1 MDNYAITKVAAV
13 QAAPVFLNR
22 EATIDKLERLFA
34 EAVAEGA
41 ELVVFPESFVPCF
54 PVWCLVRAP
63 IDQHKFFELL
73 YRNAVLDGSPAYNRL
88 ADIARKYGAYLS
100 VGVTEKGE
108 NSMGAMWNTNYI
120 FAPDGSLVGK
130 HRKIMPTWAEKLVH
144 SFGDGSTLKVH
155 DTGIGR
161 LGVLIC
167 GENSNTLARFSL
179 LAQKEQIHIST
190 YPPCWPTRRVS
201 PIPGGYNIEA
211 VNHGRAAAHS
221 FEGKV
226 FTIASS
232 GVLDDDAIEQVA
244 EGDAALEAF
253 LRNVAR
259 PSTMIVGPDGEYVT
273 EPLRAAEGIIYAD
286 LDINKEIAL
295 KGVQDI
301 TGAYQR
307 FDIFQLHVNQASL
320 EPAYFY
326 TADAAGCRTARR
338 PEGDSESIAG
348 VPDRNIPEFKGAA
361 GGMEDA

>member
-1 MDNYAITKVAAV
+1 MDTYAITKVAAV

-22 EATIDKLERLFA
+22 EATIGKLEKLFS
-34 EAVAEGA
+34 EAVAKGA
-41 ELVVFPESFVPCF
+41 ELVVFPESFIPCF

-73 YRNAVLDGSPAYNRL
+73 YRNAIADGSPAYNRL

-100 VGVTEKGE
+100 VGVTEKGD

-155 DTGIGR
+155 DTDIGR

-190 YPPCWPTRRVS
+190 YPPCWPTRRIS
-201 PIPGGYNIEA
+201 PIPGGYNIES

-244 EGDAALEAF
+244 EGDAEMEAF

-273 EPLRAAEGIIYAD
+273 EPLRAEEGIIYAE

-307 FDIFQLHVNQASL
+307 FDIFQLHINKTPL
-320 EPAYFY
+320 EPAHFY
-326 TADAAGCRTARR
+326 SVAAACGTA
-338 PEGDSESIAG
+338 GDNVKNCPG
-348 VPDRNIPEFKGAA
+348 GAA
-361 GGMEDA
+361 GVDAGSMPEAGGMSGCVEGV

>member
-1 MDNYAITKVAAV
+1 MDNYPITKVAAV
-13 QAAPVFLNR
+13 QAAPVFLDR
-22 EATIDKLERLFA
+22 EATIDKLAAMTA
-34 EAVAEGA
+34 EAAGKGA
-41 ELVVFPESFVPCF
+41 QLVVFPESFVPCF
-54 PVWCLVRAP
+54 PVWCLVCAP

-73 YRNAVLDGSPAYNRL
+73 YKNAVEDNSPAYQRL
-88 ADIARKYGAYLS
+88 AEIAKANGVYLS
-100 VGVTEKGE
+100 VGVTEKGP

-120 FAPDGSLVGK
+120 FSPDGELVGK

-155 DTGIGR
+155 DTDIGR

-167 GENSNTLARFSL
+167 GENSNTLARYSL

-201 PIPGGYNIEA
+201 TIPGGYNIEA
-211 VNHGRAAAHS
+211 VNHVRAAAHS

-226 FTIASS
+226 FTIACG
-232 GVLDDDAIEQVA
+232 GVLDDKAIEMVA
-244 EGDAALEAF
+244 DGNPELEEF

-273 EPLRAAEGIIYAD
+273 EPICGEEGIIYAE
-286 LDINKEIAL
+286 LDISREISL

-307 FDIFQLHVNQASL
+307 FDIFQLNVNQTPL
-320 EPAYFY
+320 EPVRFY
-326 TADAAGCRTARR
+326 NTATATAKAADENHGGEADAEEEAL
-338 PEGDSESIAG
+338 
-348 VPDRNIPEFKGAA
+348 
-361 GGMEDA
+361 